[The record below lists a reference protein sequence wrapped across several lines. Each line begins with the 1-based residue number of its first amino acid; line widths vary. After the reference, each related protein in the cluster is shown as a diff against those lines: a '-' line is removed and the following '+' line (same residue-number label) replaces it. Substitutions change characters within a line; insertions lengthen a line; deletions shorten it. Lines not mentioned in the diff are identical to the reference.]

1 MDLAQI
7 AFFLFAAVATAA
19 AVGVISVKNPVHAV
33 LLLVLTFFSVACT
46 WIIAGAEFL
55 GVALILVYV
64 GAVMVLLLFVVMM
77 LDIDVAPLREGY
89 VRYLPI
95 GLVVAIVMLVEM
107 LTLIGVK
114 ANVVT
119 AFPADPSVAGNTQW
133 LARALFTQFLL
144 PFEVA
149 AVILTGRG
157 DRSGDADPASP
168 GRRPAPESVR
178 TGARARCRPSADH
191 QDGRG
196 QAGRP
201 GPGGCTGRGGQAMSE
216 FFGTGLALGHYLCAR
231 RDAVLHQ
238 RRRHLPQPQERDHVA
253 DVAWSCCC
261 WR

>member
-7 AFFLFAAVATAA
+7 AFFVFAAVATMA

-89 VRYLPI
+89 VRYLPL
-95 GLVVAIVMLVEM
+95 GLVVAVIMLVEM

-114 ANVVT
+114 ANVAT
-119 AFPADPSVAGNTQW
+119 GFPADPSAAGNTQW
-133 LARALFTQFLL
+133 IARALFTDFLL

-149 AVILTGRG
+149 AVILTV
-157 DRSGDADPASP
+157 AVIAAVMLTL
-168 GRRPAPESVR
+168 RRRV
-178 TGARARCRPSADH
+178 GARHQNPSVQARVRAAD
-191 QDGRG
+191 RV
-196 QAGRP
+196 RIVK
-201 GPGGCTGRGGQAMSE
+201 M
-216 FFGTGLALGHYLCAR
+216 
-231 RDAVLHQ
+231 DAVK
-238 RRRHLPQPQERDHVA
+238 PAAPAETPA
-253 DVAWSCCC
+253 GEGKP
-261 WR
+261 